1 MRKLKNFRLH
11 YNAAIYEVALTIL
24 KLGYSKSVVNK
35 VCRCFLNNLSKDNGV
50 SSSFFDSELF
60 MVKKNILLEAIDIST
75 FYQEVA
81 SNTLLSINKKQ
92 KKSKYVAQSA
102 RIYKAVATHTNWDK
116 MLVHDFE
123 EILGI
128 LHYELNVPKKQLNKA
143 S

>member
-11 YNAAIYEVALTIL
+11 YNAAIYEVALAIL
-24 KLGYSKSVVNK
+24 KFGNPITEINN
-35 VCRCFLNNLSKDNGV
+35 VCRRFLDNLSVENDVPSN
-50 SSSFFDSELF
+50 FFNSELF
-60 MVKKNILLEAIDIST
+60 ILRKNILLEAIDIST

-92 KKSKYVAQSA
+92 KKSEYIAQSA
-102 RIYKAVATHTNWDK
+102 RIYKAVAAHTNWDK

-123 EILGI
+123 EILGM
-128 LHYELNVPKKQLNKA
+128 LHYEINVPKTQLNKA